1 MYRFLFWL
9 SVLLGNVLG
18 SPIARAQP
26 VIFNA
31 SPSAQPGETVGLQG
45 SFGASARAYFNKGTA
60 TTPTALPIQVQS
72 AN

>member
-1 MYRFLFWL
+1 MTHRYLLFFLFISL
-9 SVLLGNVLG
+9 CSLQNAT
-18 SPIARAQP
+18 SQP
-26 VIFNA
+26 RLFNA

-45 SFGASARAYFNKGTA
+45 SFGASAKAYFRKGTA